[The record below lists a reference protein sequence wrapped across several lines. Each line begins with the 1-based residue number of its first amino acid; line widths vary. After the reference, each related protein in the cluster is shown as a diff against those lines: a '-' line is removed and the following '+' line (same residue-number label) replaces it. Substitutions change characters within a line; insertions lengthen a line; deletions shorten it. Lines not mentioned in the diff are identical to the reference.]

1 MSRDDV
7 LKFVNSRE
15 WERKFSLEG
24 EEFVIFPNYFK
35 QPRTM
40 LELDTSTTQTTE
52 IHWWFWEKCF
62 INELGF
68 SESVNKK
75 LRKHSITFN
84 IFVRASIAKINKNI
98 IVERY
103 PGYVKHLLKICKEF
117 ETDNIN
123 TLMQLN
129 SSTQIEHAV
138 MAIEI
143 LKLKL
148 HKEISTFPQ
157 FTGLMGLTGVAELTE
172 LAEITETSVNTSSD
186 SAVLTVSSEVT
197 QGEVTQGEVTQGEPS
212 KPVLI
217 RGMSALDVKSITKVI
232 DDITISQ
239 EIPINP
245 EIHHIPH
252 IHKELTFLERISP
265 RLARKHKKRK

>member
-1 MSRDDV
+1 MSREDV

-15 WERKFSLEG
+15 WERKLSLEG

-35 QPRTM
+35 QPRNTLQM
-40 LELDTSTTQTTE
+40 DVPVSTHN

-62 INELGF
+62 ISELGF
-68 SESVNKK
+68 SDRVNKK
-75 LRKHSITFN
+75 IIKHSVKFN
-84 IFVRASIAKINKNI
+84 VFVRASIAKVDTDI
-98 IVERY
+98 IESRFPNY
-103 PGYVKHLLKICKEF
+103 GPYLKRIGKEF
-117 ETDNIN
+117 ETNNVD

-148 HKEISTFPQ
+148 HKELTTFPQ
-157 FTGLMGLTGVAELTE
+157 FSGLTSDVLT
-172 LAEITETSVNTSSD
+172 NTSPDSNDTDNSILTASD
-186 SAVLTVSSEVT
+186 EISVPFQQHNE
-197 QGEVTQGEVTQGEPS
+197 
-212 KPVLI
+212 KPTLS

-232 DDITISQ
+232 DDLAASQ
-239 EIPINP
+239 DIPVDTPTDIR
-245 EIHHIPH
+245 
-252 IHKELTFLERISP
+252 ELTFLERISP